1 MANILVIDDD
11 DAVRRSIR
19 RALELDG
26 HSIVEAADG
35 WQGLLRFGER
45 TVDLVVTD
53 ILMPNRE
60 GIETII
66 ELRRRSETLP
76 IVAVSGGSLTTDRD
90 GVLLSADLLGASR
103 VLAKPFAVDELRAM
117 VSGLLGDAPSDPAG
131 GSAPGRA

>member
-26 HSIVEAADG
+26 HNIVEAADG

-45 TVDLVVTD
+45 PVDLVVTD

-117 VSGLLGDAPSDPAG
+117 VSGLLGDASSGPAG
-131 GSAPGRA
+131 GAAPGRA